1 MKILEVQNKMISLG
15 LIEPLSVMYFDKSNN
30 KKYYFDKSD
39 LDIKQY
45 NGGMKP
51 DEYGGIIRLSEFN
64 AQLCEW
70 IVEYWSKE
78 GDTIV
83 DPFAGRVTRAAVTT
97 HLNRIYEGYEISP
110 QTYNRSLEHYQ
121 KWNIPATLHLGDGRK
136 MDNTKK
142 ESADLILTC
151 PPYFN
156 LERYESV
163 EGQISDRFKYSD
175 FLYDIDLTIRNCKRV
190 LKQGGYGCW
199 VVGDFRNFHRWGGL
213 LSFHSDLIKIIKDN
227 GLQHWDTIVIPSN
240 YSPIIHAVLKS
251 AKAKQ
256 YTAKKHEYL
265 IVFKKD

>member
-1 MKILEVQNKMISLG
+1 MKIQEKQTKTNRG
-15 LIEPLSVMYFDKSNN
+15 LIEPLSVMHFDKSNN
-30 KKYYFDKSD
+30 QKYYFDKSD
-39 LDIKQY
+39 LDIKQF
-45 NGGMKP
+45 NSGIKP
-51 DEYGGIIRLSEFN
+51 DKNGGIIRLSEFN

-83 DPFAGRVTRAAVTT
+83 DPFAGRVTRAAVST

-121 KWNIPATLHLGDGRK
+121 KHSIPATLHLGDGRK

-142 ESADLILTC
+142 ETADLIVTC

-163 EGQISDRFKYSD
+163 EGQISDRFKYND
-175 FLYDIDLTIRNCKRV
+175 FLDDIELTIRNCKRV

-199 VVGDFRNFHRWGGL
+199 VVGDFRSFHRWGGL
-213 LSFHSDLIKIIKDN
+213 LSFHSDLINIIKRV
-227 GLQHWDTIVIPSN
+227 GLKHWDTIVLPSN
-240 YSPIIHAVLKS
+240 YSPMIHAVLKS

-256 YTAKKHEYL
+256 FTAKKHEYL
-265 IVFKKD
+265 IVFKKE